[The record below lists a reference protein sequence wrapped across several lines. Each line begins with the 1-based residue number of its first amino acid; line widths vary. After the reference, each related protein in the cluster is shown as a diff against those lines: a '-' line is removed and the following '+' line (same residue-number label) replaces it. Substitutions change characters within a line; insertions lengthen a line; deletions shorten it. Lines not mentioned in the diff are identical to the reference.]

1 MIGYKRSIGAPVND
15 EREIK
20 YALRFDLG
28 HRHMWRFLNKPL
40 LDQLDRCA
48 DDSARRIILGI
59 SEKESA

>member
-1 MIGYKRSIGAPVND
+1 MCGRLHDRLQAIHRRD

-28 HRHMWRFLNKPL
+28 QMWRFLNKPL

-59 SEKESA
+59 SEKETA